1 MAGHSKW
8 ANIKHRKA
16 RQDAVKGK
24 AWSKCSRA
32 IMVAV
37 KNGGPDSDTNLT
49 LRYAILDAK
58 SVNMPKDTILKAIA
72 KASGEGSDGAV
83 FQEIRYEG
91 YGANGVA
98 IIVDCLTDNVQ
109 RTGPDLR
116 HAFEKHGG
124 NLAKPGAVAFSFHT
138 KGVILLESS
147 AVTEDQVMELALEA
161 GAEDVSESDAG
172 WEITSEPS
180 DFVTILKAL
189 EEAAVEPVSA
199 EITMIPDLQVKCD
212 ANTARKIMTMVD
224 IFEDHDDV
232 QKVYTNADISEEIME
247 SLDS

>member
-37 KNGGPDSDTNLT
+37 KNGGPDPETNLS

-58 SVNMPKDTILKAIA
+58 SVNMPKDTIQKAIA
-72 KASGEGSDGAV
+72 KASGEGSEGAV
-83 FQEIRYEG
+83 FQELRYEG

-116 HAFEKHGG
+116 HAFEKYGG
-124 NLAKPGAVAFSFHT
+124 NLAKPGAVAFGFHT
-138 KGVILLESS
+138 KGVVLVEST
-147 AVTEDQVMELALEA
+147 AATEDQIMELVLEA
-161 GAEDVSESDAG
+161 GAEDVSDSGGA
-172 WEITSEPS
+172 WEITTEPS
-180 DFVTILKAL
+180 DFVSVLKAL
-189 EEAAVEPVSA
+189 EAAEVPTLSA
-199 EITMIPDLQVKCD
+199 EMTMIPDMQVTCD
-212 ANTARKIMTMVD
+212 ADAARKLMTMVD
-224 IFEDHDDV
+224 AFEDHDDV
-232 QKVYTNADISEEIME
+232 QKVYTNADISEEIMA
-247 SLDS
+247 SLGG